1 MADVDPKLLPPED
14 GDAPLQELTRDQ
26 LSAFLY
32 NAFDD
37 EELLE
42 LCRKAKVQTS
52 GGYRLDTLSGIER
65 ADLLGDEIRAVPKAR
80 AAVVELL
87 REIYEYPALAA
98 VVLPEVVADEL
109 ASMASEPDFSV
120 RLLWRLLADPTP
132 GIRQRGRAG
141 LEYLADALFGKHE
154 ESARAPTTPIVTT
167 PTPGVVDTADTRAL
181 KKEARRAGQL
191 AERAREKAASL
202 KEQLRDARAL
212 QQQSER
218 EAAARS
224 KEAAKLQAELER
236 TKDKLQKAREK
247 GKHDDLER
255 LEKERAEL
263 ASRVATLEEK
273 VRHAAEAREKLEAEL
288 EASVRQLEEQKKRPE
303 PAATVDADQPEA
315 VPASWLFPR
324 FTREFYDSLDRWDP
338 RIQRAAFKQAMLLA
352 ENHRHPSLRAIPLE
366 GLPGYY
372 RVRIA
377 TDVRLIYRRS
387 ANEREVELLSLIDRE
402 DLDRYVRQAK
412 TR

>member
-1 MADVDPKLLPPED
+1 MADVDTKLLPPQD

-42 LCRKAKVQTS
+42 LCRKAKVQTA

-65 ADLLGDEIRAVPKAR
+65 ADLLGDEIRAVAKAR
-80 AAVVELL
+80 LPVVELL

-98 VVLPEVVADEL
+98 VVLPDMVADEL
-109 ASMASEPDFSV
+109 ASMATEPDFSV
-120 RLLWRLLADPTP
+120 RLFWRLLSDPTP
-132 GIRQRGRAG
+132 SVRERGRAG
-141 LEYLADALFGKHE
+141 LEYLSDALFGKP
-154 ESARAPTTPIVTT
+154 SDAPLPPASTTVAPQA
-167 PTPGVVDTADTRAL
+167 PGVVQDADTRAL
-181 KKEARRAGQL
+181 KKEARRAGQV

-202 KEQLRDARAL
+202 KEQLRDARQL

-218 EAAARS
+218 EASSRT

-255 LEKERAEL
+255 LEKERTEL

-273 VRHAAEAREKLEAEL
+273 VKHAVDAREKLEAEL
-288 EASVRQLEEQKKRPE
+288 ESAIRQLDEQKKRPE
-303 PAATVDADQPEA
+303 PAAPVDSDQPEA